1 VRIGIDMGGTK
12 IEIVALDE
20 AGEVL
25 YQKRVPTPDSYT
37 HTLNCLADLIEGAEQ
52 RLSSKGTVGLGM
64 KGSIDARGQAK
75 VSANCMNGKPFAADM
90 KRLLN
95 REIRIANDASCFALS
110 EAVDGAGAGH
120 QVVFG
125 VILGTGCGGGLV
137 INGKIFPGANRI
149 AGEWGH
155 NPMPYSTAQELRG
168 LRDCI
173 QCARPGCI
181 ETYLCGAAFEDL
193 FESFLGARL
202 SGREIDSLPA
212 TRDSKAMDE
221 YCDRLARGLSTV
233 INILDPGAIVVGG
246 GISNNPHIYE
256 NTPKLLNN
264 YVAGGECTTP
274 LLKALHG
281 DSSGVRGAAWL
292 W

>member
-1 VRIGIDMGGTK
+1 MRIGIDMGGTK

-20 AGEVL
+20 AGEAL

-64 KGSIDARGQAK
+64 KGSIDAKGQAK

-90 KRLLN
+90 EKLLN

-137 INGKIFPGANRI
+137 INGKIFPGANLI

-155 NPMPYSTAQELRG
+155 NPMPYSTAEELRG

-193 FESFLGARL
+193 FESILETRL

-212 TRDSKAMDE
+212 TKDSKAMDE

>member
-1 VRIGIDMGGTK
+1 MRIGIDMGGTK
-12 IEIVALDE
+12 IEIVTLDE
-20 AGEVL
+20 TGEVL
-25 YQKRVPTPDSYT
+25 YQKRVPTPDNYT
-37 HTLNCLADLIEGAEQ
+37 STLNCLVDLIEGTEQ
-52 RLSSKGTVGLGM
+52 RFGRKGTVGLGM
-64 KGSIDARGQAK
+64 KGSINAKGQAK

-90 KRLLN
+90 EKLLN

-137 INGKIFPGANRI
+137 IDGKVFPGANRI

-155 NPMPYSTAQELRG
+155 NPMPYSTAEELRG

-181 ETYLCGAAFEDL
+181 ETYLCGTAFEDL
-193 FESFLGARL
+193 FESFSGARL
-202 SGREIDSLPA
+202 RGREIDSLPA
-212 TRDSKAMDE
+212 TKDSKAMDE

-256 NTPKLLNN
+256 KTPKRLNK
-264 YVAGGECTTP
+264 YVTGGECTTP

-281 DSSGVRGAAWL
+281 DASGVRGAAWL

>member
-1 VRIGIDMGGTK
+1 VKIGIDMGGTK

>member
-37 HTLNCLADLIEGAEQ
+37 QTLNCLADLIEGAEQ

-155 NPMPYSTAQELRG
+155 NPMPYSTAQERKG

>member
-64 KGSIDARGQAK
+64 KGSIDAKGQAK

-90 KRLLN
+90 EKLLN

-212 TRDSKAMDE
+212 TSDSKAMEE

>member
-1 VRIGIDMGGTK
+1 MRIGIDMGGTK

-64 KGSIDARGQAK
+64 KGSIDAKGQAK

-90 KRLLN
+90 EKLLN
-95 REIRIANDASCFALS
+95 RDIRIANDASCFALS

-181 ETYLCGAAFEDL
+181 ETYLCGTAFEDL
-193 FESFLGARL
+193 FESFLETRL

-212 TRDSKAMDE
+212 TKDSKAMDE
-221 YCDRLARGLSTV
+221 YCHRLARGLSTV

-256 NTPKLLNN
+256 KTPKLLNN

>member
-1 VRIGIDMGGTK
+1 MRIGIDLGGTK
-12 IEIVALDE
+12 IEIVTLDE

-25 YQKRVPTPDSYT
+25 YRKRVQTPAKYRQ
-37 HTLNCLADLIEGAEQ
+37 TLNCLTDLVEGAEQ
-52 RLSSKGTVGLGM
+52 RLGQRGTVGLGM
-64 KGSIDARGQAK
+64 KGSIDAKGQAK
-75 VSANCMNGKPFAADM
+75 VSNTCINGKPFVADLQ
-90 KRLLN
+90 KLLN

-120 QVVFG
+120 RVVFG

-137 INGKIFPGANRI
+137 IDGRIFPGANRI

-155 NPMPYSTAQELRG
+155 NPMPFSTEQERMG

-181 ETYLCGAAFEDL
+181 ETYLNGAAFEDL
-193 FESFLGARL
+193 FESVSGVRL

-212 TRDSKAMDE
+212 TGDSGAMNE
-221 YCDRLARGLSTV
+221 YCHRLARGLSTV
-233 INILDPGAIVVGG
+233 INLLDPDVIVVGG
-246 GISNNPHIYE
+246 GISNNQHIYE
-256 NTPKLLNN
+256 KTPPLLKN
-264 YVAGGECTTP
+264 YVAGGECATP

-281 DSSGVRGAAWL
+281 DASGVRGAAWL